1 MIRGSSLA
9 LKIAVPVVAIAA
21 LAAAFRVLP
30 ESAEGDLTAGPGRQS
45 ALARRQGIV
54 AATSV
59 PPSEIAA
66 AKSRAHDGRAELSS
80 DGAARPD
87 EEGSVEDEAAPGLS
101 GHERVEGTP
110 WWWPFGGDETAPTT
124 PPASAAVSVASPA
137 AQSASTP
144 KASSG
149 SLQTIEFIGIN
160 RKGQFVPGEEFSVE
174 QTRDL
179 KILVWWSLA
188 GQHVQRIE
196 LLSPDGSLYQ
206 RIQTPFDA
214 NTANLQP
221 RGNQMY
227 MSVEAILPV
236 AGTWIT
242 DHSLFGAWTVNVYL
256 DDAETPYTTA
266 SFSVAS

>member
-9 LKIAVPVVAIAA
+9 VKVAVPVVAIAA
-21 LAAAFRVLP
+21 LAAAFRVVP
-30 ESAEGDLTAGPGRQS
+30 QSAEGDLTADPGRQS
-45 ALARRQGIV
+45 VLARREGIV
-54 AATSV
+54 AATSG

-66 AKSRAHDGRAELSS
+66 AKIRAHDGRSELST
-80 DGAARPD
+80 DAAARPD
-87 EEGSVEDEAAPGLS
+87 EEEDEEASGPR
-101 GHERVEGTP
+101 GHERVERRP
-110 WWWPFGGDETAPTT
+110 WWWPFGGDETAPTTT

-137 AQSASTP
+137 APSASTP
-144 KASSG
+144 KTSSG
-149 SLQTIEFIGIN
+149 ALQTIEFIGIN
-160 RKGQFVPGEEFSVE
+160 RSGQFVPGEEFSVE

-179 KILVWWSLA
+179 KILVWWSLT

-206 RIQTPFDA
+206 RVQTAFDA

-227 MSVEAILPV
+227 MPVETILPV

-256 DDAETPYTTA
+256 DDAETPYTSA
-266 SFSVAS
+266 SFSIAS